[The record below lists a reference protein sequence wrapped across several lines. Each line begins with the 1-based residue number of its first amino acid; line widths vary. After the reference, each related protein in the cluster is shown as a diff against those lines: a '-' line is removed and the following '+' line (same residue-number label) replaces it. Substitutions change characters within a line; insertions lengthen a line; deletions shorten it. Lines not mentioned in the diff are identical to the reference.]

1 MIPLFDI
8 KPKKS
13 EIKQYLNL
21 YKNNLLKAD
30 FIQGQQVKELEKALS
45 DYTKIK
51 YVQTCANGTDALFLA
66 LSALNLKKNKEKKYV
81 ITTPLSWISTSN
93 TIINAGFTPLYVDI
107 NRDTF
112 NLDYELIKKTLHK
125 LNKKVFCVLS
135 VDLFGCPNDNDKIYK
150 ICKTQ
155 KVHFIIDGAQSF
167 GSKINNKSSFMFAD
181 IATTSFFPTKPL
193 GCFGDGG
200 AVFTKNK
207 KIYKNIKS
215 LSFNGKGK
223 SKDNFISSGINSRL
237 DTLQA
242 AILIKKLKNLNKEI
256 IKNKKIFDFYKKKL
270 NKNFIIQQIDKN
282 KSSAYALC
290 TIYMKTKLNRKKI
303 LNYLMK
309 NKVSSLV
316 YYIKLLNEH
325 NYIKNKSRIF
335 KNLKNSYY
343 LKNRIFSLPM
353 HNCLTKLNL
362 KKITFLLNRL

>member
-21 YKNNLLKAD
+21 YKKNLLKAD

-45 DYTKIK
+45 NYTGIK

-66 LSALNLKKNKEKKYV
+66 LSALNLKKNNKKKYV

-93 TIINAGFTPLYVDI
+93 AIINAGFTPLYVDI
-107 NRDTF
+107 NKYTF
-112 NLDYELIKKTLHK
+112 NLDHK
-125 LNKKVFCVLS
+125 LIQEALDKNIKKVFCVLS

-150 ICKTQ
+150 ICKTY
-155 KVHFIIDGAQSF
+155 KVPFIIDGAQSF
-167 GSKINNKSSFMFAD
+167 GSKINNKSSFIFSD

-193 GCFGDGG
+193 SCFGDGG
-200 AVFTKNK
+200 AVFTENK
-207 KIYKNIKS
+207 TIFKNIKS

-223 SKDNFISSGINSRL
+223 SNDNFISSGINSRL

-242 AILIKKLKNLNKEI
+242 TILIKKLKNLNKDI
-256 IKNKKIFDFYKKKL
+256 LKKKKIFHFYKKNLK
-270 NKNFIIQQIDKN
+270 KNFTIQQIDNN

-290 TIYMKTKLNRKKI
+290 TICIQSRLNRKKI
-303 LNYLMK
+303 LNYLIK
-309 NKVSSLV
+309 NKISSSV
-316 YYIKLLNEH
+316 YYMKLLNEH
-325 NYIKNKSRIF
+325 HYIKNKSRTF

-353 HNCLTKLNL
+353 HNSLTKFNL
-362 KKITFLLNRL
+362 KKITFLLNQL